1 MTQTYEDASIAGKEY
16 MDSTMKSLAALSM
29 NAQAIAGEASEYTR
43 KSFEA
48 SSATFEKLLS
58 ANSLEKAIEVQT
70 DHARSA
76 YEGLVAQATR
86 FGELYAELA
95 RDAYKPFETVV
106 AKAK

>member
-29 NAQAIAGEASEYTR
+29 SAQTIAGEASEYTR